1 MGGDRPGAARPPG
14 RRTRGPRAAGARP
27 SGRTAGAGPARYRR
41 AGPPAPPAR
50 PGPRRS
56 PAGRCPA
63 CRRRRSRAEGR
74 GRRSDPAWVR
84 DPDRGRRSAR
94 ARGWATGP
102 GRRSARARGGLSGRV
117 RAAPAR
123 PGGVGRPRLRRGLRR
138 RGPVR
143 AARLGRLIP
152 PVRCAGCDRA
162 LHRRRPADG
171 LPRRDG
177 RRAGARRLRCGRA
190 AQRPSAHQH
199 QCRRRPDGTRRS
211 APGRARHVA
220 PHSAPPRP
228 ERIDPQRA
236 RHRATARTRAA
247 RKCWPYLWPG
257 MGGAGPEPGEA
268 APRSGRERIFYLSA
282 ICRPRTA
289 GRAGT
294 GRLTCAVLPGQ
305 PNGLY
310 PYLGKCALV

>member
-1 MGGDRPGAARPPG
+1 MGGDGPGAARPPG

-152 PVRCAGCDRA
+152 PVRCAGCDLTA
-162 LHRRRPADG
+162 LSTAGGPPTASPAG
-171 LPRRDG
+171 TGGAPG
-177 RRAGARRLRCGRA
+177 PVVSAAAGP
-190 AQRPSAHQH
+190 PSAHPPTSTSAAAA
-199 QCRRRPDGTRRS
+199 RTARAAPRLAVLAMSLPTRLPL
-211 APGRARHVA
+211 APNASILNG
-220 PHSAPPRP
+220 
-228 ERIDPQRA
+228 
-236 RHRATARTRAA
+236 RATARPRGHVRRGSAGHTFGRGWAGPDRNRGRRRREADESGFFTFPRSAA
-247 RKCWPYLWPG
+247 R
-257 MGGAGPEPGEA
+257 GPPA
-268 APRSGRERIFYLSA
+268 APGRGA
-282 ICRPRTA
+282 
-289 GRAGT
+289 
-294 GRLTCAVLPGQ
+294 
-305 PNGLY
+305 
-310 PYLGKCALV
+310 